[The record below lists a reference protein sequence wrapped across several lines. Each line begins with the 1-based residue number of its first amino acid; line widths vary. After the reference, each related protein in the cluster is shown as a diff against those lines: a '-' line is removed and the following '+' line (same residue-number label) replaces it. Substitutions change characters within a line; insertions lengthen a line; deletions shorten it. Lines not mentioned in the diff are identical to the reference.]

1 MLPALGWLVRRAPLQ
16 PPHWLRHGVLLLA
29 GVFAVALVRDWA
41 IAPLVLPIFG
51 SRAAPPRGLASVF
64 ANATIYL
71 AVVLALHGRLYYR
84 RLRAQEVEGARL
96 AQRLAETQ
104 LTALRAQ
111 LQPHFLFNTLN
122 AISALMHDEPDV
134 ADRMLTRL
142 AELLR
147 AVLEPPPGDEHAL
160 ADELTVL
167 ERYLDIMSLRFGPRL
182 SVEIAVAPDVRDAR
196 VPWLVLQPLVEN
208 ALEHGAARRRAA
220 CRCASRR
227 PACAPP
233 TASCCASRCATTDP
247 GRPPPRAAGAAPA
260 SGWRT
265 RGVGWRSST
274 AAERRWCSRRCPRA
288 ARAPG
293 SRCPGARE
301 RRACRRRCRCRRSP
315 RWWPRERPRRAPHGA
330 AGGRRAAGAPA
341 AAALLARHPRYEVA
355 AECEDGVEAIEQ
367 ILTLRPALVFL
378 DIHMPELDG
387 VAVAEALAAEAARGG
402 AVPAIVFVTAYD
414 AHAVRAFDLN
424 AVDYVLKPV
433 DVDRFD
439 RALTRAGERLEAR
452 RAGPRPPSTRRCAPR
467 WPSCAR
473 RRSTRRASSCGTR
486 RGCTSCAPTR
496 SSGWT
501 PRATTSASGPADGG
515 TCCARR

>member
-1 MLPALGWLVRRAPLQ
+1 MALVPLFAMQTAMATHEAGRTVAWGRVFGGTLDQFLVCLPMLPALGWLVHRAPLQ

-29 GVFAVALVRDWA
+29 GVFAVALVRDWM

-208 ALEHGAARRRAA
+208 ALEHGAARRRGGVQVRVTAA
-220 CRCASRR
+220 RVRTADGELLCLTVCDDGPGPAATAGSRR
-227 PACAPP
+227 GTGIGLENTRRRLAQLYGGRASLVLEALPEGGACARLALPWRAGTPRVP
-233 TASCCASRCATTDP
+233 TPVSL
-247 GRPPPRAAGAAPA
+247 PA
-260 SGWRT
+260 
-265 RGVGWRSST
+265 
-274 AAERRWCSRRCPRA
+274 
-288 ARAPG
+288 
-293 SRCPGARE
+293 
-301 RRACRRRCRCRRSP
+301 
-315 RWWPRERPRRAPHGA
+315 
-330 AGGRRAAGAPA
+330 
-341 AAALLARHPRYEVA
+341 VA
-355 AECEDGVEAIEQ
+355 AV
-367 ILTLRPALVFL
+367 
-378 DIHMPELDG
+378 
-387 VAVAEALAAEAARGG
+387 VAA
-402 AVPAIVFVTAYD
+402 
-414 AHAVRAFDLN
+414 
-424 AVDYVLKPV
+424 
-433 DVDRFD
+433 
-439 RALTRAGERLEAR
+439 
-452 RAGPRPPSTRRCAPR
+452 
-467 WPSCAR
+467 
-473 RRSTRRASSCGTR
+473 
-486 RGCTSCAPTR
+486 
-496 SSGWT
+496 
-501 PRATTSASGPADGG
+501 
-515 TCCARR
+515 

>member
-1 MLPALGWLVRRAPLQ
+1 MSILAAASDAGPAARPPRARVPAWLRGAAAGTAVWMALVPLFALQTAMATHEAGRDVAWGRVFGGTLDQFLVCLPMLPLLGWLVRRAPLQ
-16 PPHWLRHGVLLLA
+16 PPHWLRHGTLLLA

-41 IAPLVLPIFG
+41 IAPFVLPIFG

-208 ALEHGAARRRAA
+208 ALEHGAARRRGGVQV
-220 CRCASRR
+220 RV
-227 PACAPP
+227 
-233 TASCCASRCATTDP
+233 TATRT
-247 GRPPPRAAGAAPA
+247 RAADGDSLCLTVCDDGPGPAA
-260 SGWRT
+260 T
-265 RGVGWRSST
+265 
-274 AAERRWCSRRCPRA
+274 
-288 ARAPG
+288 
-293 SRCPGARE
+293 
-301 RRACRRRCRCRRSP
+301 
-315 RWWPRERPRRAPHGA
+315 
-330 AGGRRAAGAPA
+330 AGGRRGTGIGLENTRRRLAQLYGARASLALEALPQGGACARLELPWREGTPRVPTPVSVPAVTPA
-341 AAALLARHPRYEVA
+341 AV
-355 AECEDGVEAIEQ
+355 
-367 ILTLRPALVFL
+367 
-378 DIHMPELDG
+378 
-387 VAVAEALAAEAARGG
+387 VAVA
-402 AVPAIVFVTAYD
+402 
-414 AHAVRAFDLN
+414 
-424 AVDYVLKPV
+424 
-433 DVDRFD
+433 
-439 RALTRAGERLEAR
+439 
-452 RAGPRPPSTRRCAPR
+452 
-467 WPSCAR
+467 
-473 RRSTRRASSCGTR
+473 
-486 RGCTSCAPTR
+486 
-496 SSGWT
+496 
-501 PRATTSASGPADGG
+501 
-515 TCCARR
+515 

>member
-1 MLPALGWLVRRAPLQ
+1 
-16 PPHWLRHGVLLLA
+16 VLLLA
-29 GVFAVALVRDWA
+29 GVFAVALVRDWM

-208 ALEHGAARRRAA
+208 ALEHGAARRRGGVQVRVTAA
-220 CRCASRR
+220 RVRTADGELLCLTVCDDGPGPAATAGSRR
-227 PACAPP
+227 G
-233 TASCCASRCATTDP
+233 T
-247 GRPPPRAAGAAPA
+247 GI
-260 SGWRT
+260 GWRT

-341 AAALLARHPRYEVA
+341 AAGA
-355 AECEDGVEAIEQ
+355 A
-367 ILTLRPALVFL
+367 RPA
-378 DIHMPELDG
+378 P
-387 VAVAEALAAEAARGG
+387 AVRGG
-402 AVPAIVFVTAYD
+402 GPS
-414 AHAVRAFDLN
+414 
-424 AVDYVLKPV
+424 
-433 DVDRFD
+433 
-439 RALTRAGERLEAR
+439 AR
-452 RAGPRPPSTRRCAPR
+452 TGS
-467 WPSCAR
+467 
-473 RRSTRRASSCGTR
+473 RRSS
-486 RGCTSCAPTR
+486 R
-496 SSGWT
+496 S
-501 PRATTSASGPADGG
+501 
-515 TCCARR
+515 